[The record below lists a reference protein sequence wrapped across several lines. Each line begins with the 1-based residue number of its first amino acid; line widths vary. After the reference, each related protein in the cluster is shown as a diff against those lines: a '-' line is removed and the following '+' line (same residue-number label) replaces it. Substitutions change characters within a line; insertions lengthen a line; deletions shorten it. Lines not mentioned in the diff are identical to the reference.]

1 MIKAIVF
8 DFDGVIVDSEPLHYR
23 AFLKT
28 AQDHGIAVDFDYREY
43 LDKYVGFDDRDGFR
57 EMIASIDAGAVMTAE
72 FPRTIE
78 TLCRNKRDVFR
89 QIVGEGFETIP
100 GVLELIA
107 NLPADFPI
115 AIASGATHE
124 DIALILGKLGIAS
137 RFNPIIT
144 ASDVHKSK
152 PDPQTYRM
160 ALAGLQKR
168 AAMEPGEVVAIEDTA
183 AGIESARGAG
193 LLTLGITTTG
203 TASLLHRAHRVI
215 EGLRGLTLDDLQK
228 WFG

>member
-28 AQDHGIAVDFDYREY
+28 AQAQGFPVDFNYQEY
-43 LDKYVGFDDRDGFR
+43 LQKYVGFDDRDGFR
-57 EMIASIDAGAVMTAE
+57 AMIESLDAGAVMTAE

-78 TLCRNKRDVFR
+78 ALCTRKRDVFAD
-89 QIVGEGFETIP
+89 IVREGFETIP
-100 GVLELIA
+100 GAIELIKG
-107 NLPADFPI
+107 LPGDFPI
-115 AIASGATHE
+115 AIASGATRN
-124 DIALILGKLGIAS
+124 DIDIILDKLGIAA
-137 RFNPIIT
+137 RFNPIVS

-160 ALAGLQKR
+160 ALEGLQKQV
-168 AAMEPGEVVAIEDTA
+168 ALKPGEVVAIEDTA

-193 LLTLGITTTG
+193 LHTLGITTTTDG
-203 TASLLHRAHRVI
+203 ANLHRAHRVI
-215 EGLRGLTLDDLQK
+215 KGLTGVTLDDLQT